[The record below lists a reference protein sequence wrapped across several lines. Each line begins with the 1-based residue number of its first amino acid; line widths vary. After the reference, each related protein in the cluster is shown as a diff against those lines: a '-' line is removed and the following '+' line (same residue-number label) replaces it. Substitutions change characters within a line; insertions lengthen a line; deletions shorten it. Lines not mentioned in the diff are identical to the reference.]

1 MLKHCLFPSFADTS
15 PVSTNVT
22 TQVQTNVTAVVCN
35 ITNTR
40 TTSST
45 VTAVPS
51 QIATTATG
59 SNPTITPS
67 GSTVYVPVPVSSSS
81 SNTYVPG
88 TAIPVQNSSVVAV
101 TAHDAANA
109 PTVGSAGSSFLA
121 TSAITTPSRVL
132 SFASTITTSS
142 VQPHMSSR
150 PAQSEASS
158 LASTNEYK
166 CIQTVI

>member
-22 TQVQTNVTAVVCN
+22 TQVQTNVTTVVCN

-109 PTVGSAGSSFLA
+109 PTAGLACSRLSVVGDERKGERKKQVRTKARSGVRACKNFFNDPLL
-121 TSAITTPSRVL
+121 V
-132 SFASTITTSS
+132 
-142 VQPHMSSR
+142 
-150 PAQSEASS
+150 
-158 LASTNEYK
+158 
-166 CIQTVI
+166 